1 MAEITYSVAMA
12 IGFEAGKANAKKHGR
27 KVWTVDDFNV
37 ATLVADELLGND
49 PNKDENHRRTC
60 KADEISRLIKKSKRM
75 AAMPNEKS

>member
-37 ATLVADELLGND
+37 AIGHDT
-49 PNKDENHRRTC
+49 R
-60 KADEISRLIKKSKRM
+60 I
-75 AAMPNEKS
+75 